1 LGNLKKEGIMDLV
14 QRAQGI
20 LLKPKEEWA
29 KIKGET
35 TSVSELFTS
44 YAMILAAIPAAA
56 QFIGYV
62 IIGQRIPFLGLYRWG
77 VGRAFGNAV
86 LSYVFSLATVY
97 IFAFIINA
105 LAPNF
110 SSAQNMTSAMKLA
123 VYSMTPAWVAGVL
136 HIIPFLSVL
145 ALLAGL
151 YGLYLLYLGFETPVM
166 ETPKDKVLGYMIM
179 SIIAV
184 IVLYMVFGLILGGI
198 YAVRVHA

>member
-1 LGNLKKEGIMDLV
+1 MDLV

-20 LLKPKEEWA
+20 LLKPKDEWL
-29 KIKGET
+29 KIKGEKAT
-35 TSVSELFTS
+35 VSEIFTS

-56 QFIGYV
+56 QFLGHV
-62 IIGQRIPFLGLYRWG
+62 IIGQRIPFIGLYRWS

-110 SSAQNMTSAMKLA
+110 SSAQNMANAMKLA
-123 VYSMTPAWVAGVL
+123 VYSMTAGWVAGIL
-136 HIIPFLSVL
+136 YIIPYLGIL

-151 YGLYLLYLGFETPVM
+151 YGLYLLYLGFETPMM
-166 ETPKDKVLGYMIM
+166 ETPKDKVLGYMVV
-179 SIIAV
+179 SIVAV
-184 IVLYMVFGLILGGI
+184 IVLYVVFGLILGGI
-198 YAVRVHA
+198 YAVRVHV

>member
-1 LGNLKKEGIMDLV
+1 MDLV

-62 IIGQRIPFLGLYRWG
+62 IVGQRIPFLGLYRWG

>member
-1 LGNLKKEGIMDLV
+1 MDLL

-20 LLKPKEEWA
+20 LLKPKDEWA
-29 KIKGET
+29 KIKSET
-35 TSVSELFTS
+35 TTVSELFLS

-77 VGRAFGNAV
+77 VGRAFGNAI

-97 IFAFIINA
+97 IFALIINA

-110 SSAQNMTSAMKLA
+110 SSAQNMTNAMKLA

-136 HIIPFLSVL
+136 HVIPILSIL
-145 ALLAGL
+145 AMLAGL
-151 YGLYLLYLGFETPVM
+151 YGLYLLYLGFESPMM
-166 ETPKDKVLGYMIM
+166 ETPKDKVLGYMVICF
-179 SIIAV
+179 V
-184 IVLYMVFGLILGGI
+184 VLIVLYLVFGLILGGI

>member
-35 TSVSELFTS
+35 TTVSELFTS